1 MAKNRKPREE
11 EEEQRKE
18 YEARKAA
25 GSATTGGSTAGK
37 PLAKGSPANKP
48 STPKPGTTKPGT
60 STGTPTNK
68 PQQPAHQTKSGD
80 TNWEDTMYHAGQG
93 YQETPQTP
101 AKQLKDPNSIV
112 FAEQAGRLQTNGG
125 RGYGTPLF
133 QRDKGGLMV
142 QRLNGSNQLSR
153 ALEDSQ
159 RQRGMLDNLNAT
171 PEERKAL
178 FDMYTEA
185 GGGGVQGVMHY
196 MQADPENVERVLHQM
211 RINNHQGYAMDPTT
225 VDYINRIKALGETG
239 VPVNEDI
246 RNALDMYKDSVLPDW
261 IQNLDTSGKG
271 TDNPLRVDI
280 NDDAMPRGLST
291 DEQLRWYGN
300 SVEAARKI
308 RDAGGYAGTW
318 DPELMSDEDMESAQ
332 TRLREY
338 KDWTHKEI
346 EHINDAQAEYN
357 DLLMKYTQQMDEP
370 DAVRRATEEALHN
383 HGLEVP
389 EGWDWSEGNP
399 FAYLTM
405 DYGDK
410 LTQYEKAYD
419 DLLSGIDTEREY
431 RDSYQGL
438 MDRQLT
444 PTQEQE
450 LAWAR
455 EYFGDQNIDYEDVD
469 WRNYRKDKI
478 DQEYEANSRYDESI
492 AHLPEYNFFTQGLRR
507 LRNMGGKW
515 DADTADLA
523 YAYANDIDYRDKLDD
538 STELGMEAVIFAG
551 MTPSELA
558 DFNYTYKTRGRDAA
572 LAVLEQLRPKL
583 NARYTG
589 VLENNRREFATEGS
603 LEAALSWG
611 TARGEKLASALATPI
626 AMGSALLGGQGL
638 DPNSHYYQ
646 PQRMANASDIA
657 QSQRAGEIWSTK
669 IPGFDKPAGSIL
681 FDAITSSADSA
692 TSAAVGKFVGGAKA
706 GKQLAQ
712 FIMSSN
718 AAGNTF
724 VQALE
729 DGRSVRDAVLDATA
743 DGIIEAFT
751 ESASLDALVNPNLSM
766 GAFRRTLQGAFI
778 EGTEELH
785 GNFLNKLYDTVMGKL
800 LGRRTEHDRNVGQQ
814 LMFGQHQD
822 GTPISVEEARG
833 NVGLQELREAGQA
846 FGEGALSG
854 GLMIGGQEI
863 GMMGKRGSAGKA
875 VSSETSRNSMATI
888 AEGLGMQQS
897 AQVFRSSKSGNRK
910 LGMEAFHIQERL
922 SDRIQEVQETLVPSA
937 VESMAQSNGLEK
949 KDQKLITDAITS
961 GFRAN
966 LNGLSEAGQKV
977 LDKIRTGYQAILAGS
992 KETSLPGQMEGAL
1005 RELTWAN
1012 NAQTTVNAMLSGDSM
1027 VTNNATVNSALDA
1040 GQAVMDSGKS
1050 TGVNDGQRMA
1060 TVTNEDGTETRGRVI
1075 GISETASQNR
1085 ARSITPEQAAE
1096 GTDNGNGNQM
1106 PQPTE
1111 EQKQGGARS
1120 LTPEQLAEDNQVTTD
1135 KAGPTTETTEDV
1147 EALPEVEGATEKP
1160 GITLTLETEDGRTIQ
1175 VDADAVD
1182 TFDDDAVATIVQ
1194 MAQNGDSGMTVNE
1207 LNGML
1212 STYTGGDAVTYV
1224 TAYTDAFR
1232 SGYYNR
1238 NMNTTTGVVLNQQA
1252 VEAAQAAGR
1261 QAAQAY
1267 EQARLANVAKAGNRT
1282 RGTFTVDSSVSMDT
1296 LDANQQAGVDV
1307 LKKLSNAIGVNFT
1320 IFQSKADENGKL
1332 DGRNGWYDQ
1341 ATGTIFLD
1349 VNSGRNYTMEGYERL
1364 NQERQKRG
1372 EAPISV
1378 PQFAM
1383 LKTAA
1388 HELTH
1393 FIENSTGN
1401 EYAVLRDFMIGEY
1414 RRRGINFDSLV
1425 ENMMAKRERAGA
1437 PVTREGAIAE
1447 VIADG
1452 CEMMLQNPEQLERL
1466 AKQDQSLFQ
1475 KMTDFVSKLTEKVKA
1490 AFTGAADP
1498 SHMEARAL
1506 MDVGDD
1512 GMWHYADE
1520 MQRMWYQAL
1529 LKASGQE
1536 ITADNLTVDKAMQIM
1551 SSTPAETVM
1560 GDTTGPSVMPE
1571 GPHEQDSVR
1580 TYDEPTI
1587 KNMSEADARDLM
1599 AGEWDGRT
1607 MYRDIGM
1614 YGGKGVFLST
1624 RQITQAVM
1632 RQNGISQE
1640 VIDASLQ
1647 HMDKLADWMKN
1658 EAVAKF
1664 TYIGIDDINNA
1675 VLTADPATGKITA
1688 SCRVT
1693 NGEYPINIDFT
1704 KICNKRLAFQSFLND
1719 FGMHIGRNG
1728 EVTQLETI
1736 RLDREAIF
1744 KMNEILRDA
1753 GYETACLGCFVEAR
1767 RYSVLKWASETVDKW
1782 NNAVREIVKD
1792 PGYYDFS
1799 KGKGV
1804 GTATAD
1810 QIKELHDELLQYAK
1824 QKRGSKVEDRM
1835 RILAKS
1841 MKPGNLKLLTMS
1853 DLVTVEGQTNMRQLL
1868 PTLARECNTSYGATQ
1883 PKTVDAFTPYNSEIA
1898 LLPPTWTQKEQEG
1911 DYSERHMND
1920 LTGKNRKNTKEF
1932 IRSIGGV
1939 RSQSFSDF
1947 MIQHI
1952 MDVLQKNNDIAARK
1966 LTAQCYTKEIGR
1978 VVLTGTGGEK
1988 ENMSVMFDI
1997 IPDEAPKGY
2006 KGVDA
2011 SFYGWW
2017 HAGLSKDW
2025 RNQTDP
2031 ELKYVIGDWR
2041 RAAKVN
2047 QETGQTA
2054 FTQSF
2059 PWQEAVAI
2067 EHDPMYGPHCG
2078 IIGVGLGYY
2087 HIMEM
2092 LGDQNI
2098 PYIIPYHSSG
2108 MPAVIKKAT
2117 HINRATD
2124 YTPVQNTKIFDGFK
2138 VAKWQCDSHG
2148 LPSYASAPAGVKKGE
2163 GSMDVS
2169 IPVTY
2174 EGKYVGEATNLKQL
2188 LKMHN
2193 GNGRAAMETLLK
2205 YMADNNLTPAT
2216 KSSKKLAGH
2225 GPFDLYGTLNAH
2237 YAENQETAHIQTA
2250 DDYINWC
2257 LSNNYLP
2264 LAFEF
2269 STHENYFKLLYDFSV
2284 VDLSNGGRTSIQGPV
2299 RASGEWMDSY
2309 TCWADKRWNTKNPDN
2324 QRAVRTG
2331 YEAWQ
2336 ADVEYFMDQKN
2347 RYMEEQFG
2355 SYDEENHT
2363 YTSETYQETRQRIID
2378 ELSVD
2383 KTGQKIEADEVEET
2397 EEQEEAPKKA
2407 KKKTTEKSTKANRK
2421 KAGKV
2426 IASPQFS
2433 IRDADEV
2440 YSEAV
2445 RTGDEQT
2452 AQLLVD
2458 KAAAESG
2465 YTLSAYHG
2473 TGEHFN
2479 VFQLG
2484 NEGIHLG
2491 NLEQANQVAHMR
2503 YENRSKDTVY
2513 RWGDIRSRISEMNT
2527 ETRMSLA
2534 RAAYGLGDYYP
2545 GGENEVPFDGDIN
2558 DDNALI
2564 QYVDDK
2570 ALKME
2575 DTPEDAENVH
2585 FTLRTFDRDT
2595 SENVMHLYA
2604 RINFPLTIDADILY
2618 WHPKQIANLLISRNN
2633 GETTFTTIDGDDLNI
2648 SGMRFH
2654 AYPEDIQVLTDIA
2667 NGTIK
2672 SGLNDGVYQDD
2683 AWNALYKVLNNSGY
2697 DGIKYLNQYEGDKS
2711 SYSYIALNPNDVK
2724 LADPITRDDS
2734 GNVIPLSERFN
2745 TDEADIRYSIRDD
2758 AESEDSVWSYLYNLE
2773 GFEDLTVKEKGVLRS
2788 FKIALDRVNE
2798 ARAQV
2803 EKYQAELEAATT
2815 DDEKTKARNRVSVAQ
2830 GQYTKAYNAL
2840 EAVNRTDDMR
2850 KLEGRSRKFI
2860 REYLADKSDS
2870 EVAAMVQQYERGI
2883 TQAQQK
2889 IDQLRQEIKD
2899 ERARGAKG
2907 QAMQKALDSA
2917 EMKAAVELE
2926 RIDARIAELEARD
2939 ANRAEIKQLREE
2951 YEKKLKEVKAHG
2963 LRAQEIQR
2971 TFDKAELKAAVELER
2986 IDARIAE
2993 LDARDA
2999 KRDEVRNLKA
3009 EYERKVKEAKDH
3021 GLRAQELQ
3029 RTFDKAELSAAVE
3042 LERIDSKI
3050 RELET
3055 KEAHKAEISRLKA
3068 EYERKVKEAKARG
3081 LRGQE
3086 LQRAFDLGELRDQ
3099 ADRYRDTIRQ
3109 IRSDASQRLLKEQT
3123 KYRNMIQSNRD
3134 IQKATAR
3141 AARAKRQVVRDIK
3154 WLDSLIRK
3162 EDDYRNVPEELK
3174 PLVETLLS
3182 MVAAHDEGGASI
3194 AWNKKQAQ
3202 RLTQMYANLISQDSP
3217 SGLNFDDSILAMLE
3231 NVSDLMD
3238 SITGANRLTRA
3249 RDQYGRLVKQDP
3261 NEPSIRLQRAEQLAT
3276 AYAELAD
3283 IVKYFKHT
3291 VRGAQDLFIAGKR
3304 MAVSSVN
3311 AEVMSQLPKNTK
3323 KRYTGPGASILSKAN
3338 QSFHWNNLTPV
3349 YFFRQLRNDGL
3360 TRIFHGLEDGENVWG
3375 QRMYQAS
3382 NRMKEIVQQYHYW
3395 DWAQQDG
3402 DVLTFKTQQ
3411 GRDITLTRE
3420 QAMSLYATWN
3430 REHINGMESHH
3441 LDEGGFVYPGDWQD
3455 PNTKKGVF
3463 ERTDLR
3469 RFSGNKI
3476 DEADMEK
3483 ISGFLTE
3490 EQKGYVKA
3498 MVDFLS
3504 TDMAR
3509 YGNETSMQLYGIKK
3523 YKEKYYY
3530 PFKSFSGNL
3539 YQKSDAGT
3547 TSLTDDNRLKHRSF
3561 TKQLVRHANNAV
3573 LLEDFSTVV
3582 ASHATEMITYSALT
3596 VGVENMNKVL
3606 NVKNLMDDDS
3616 EISTR
3621 SLIEAY
3627 YGKGASDYLK
3637 TFMQNLNGGV
3647 QGDNASDLYSKL
3659 ISLFK
3664 KGAVAGSLSVAMQ
3677 QPLSIIRAAVHINP
3691 KYLASSMP
3699 DVSGEAFEEAKQYA
3713 GTAAIKDIG
3722 GFDVNTGR
3730 SSSHYLLDTEDVSAG
3745 RTVGRMVGREGFDQM
3760 KDSWNNV
3767 VGYLPE
3773 KMDAMTWGQMWK
3785 AVKKEQADLNPGMD
3799 ITSEEFL
3806 SKCGERFNEIM
3817 RLTQVY
3823 DSVLAKSANIQSK
3836 NPFMKTIT
3844 AFMNEPTLTANML
3857 FDAATHARENP
3868 AMLGKALI
3876 TYTLSAIMQAMIKG
3890 LFSAARRDDK
3900 DKTLLEKWASAAGNN
3915 LLDEMN
3921 VVTLIP
3927 GLKDAWT
3934 IFQGGDVARAD
3945 LSIISDL
3952 KTALDRAQAGKFNDP
3967 WAFTEN
3973 VLGALSKFAGIPL
3986 KNIMRD
3992 TRALATIV
4000 DGATGLDMSFIPG
4013 VGNAKRRSEG
4023 AVIKYSLQD
4032 NLTIFGDSGKPKYYQ
4047 MYLDAVRRGDQAT
4060 ADDVRTYLTVGL
4072 GATESGLA
4080 TGMRNLIKPLIQ
4092 SDKMTDDEAVDL
4104 LIRTGAYTDPKKAF
4118 SWVVKNTEAPT
4129 TNDDGTEEKVST
4141 SVYDGVRNAA
4151 KSGTQADLD
4160 AEVKRLQGYGYTETQ
4175 IRKGIYDQV
4184 KDWYLSG
4191 EISEAKAKELMTKY
4205 GGTGVDTEAEQ
4216 HWTLEEWEQKEKYGE
4231 DYKYSKYNE
4240 LWTAIDTGDTKTIKS
4255 EVNEILQFQTG
4266 KGAEDWK
4273 QAAQNVAAAISTQ
4286 YKQPFMKLLEEG
4298 KTTEAANM
4306 LPLILDAY
4314 EAAGYDRDYE
4324 LKYIQKN
4331 WMGKKLRL
4339 PKGDAK
4345 WRKDLRDK

>member
-1 MAKNRKPREE
+1 MAKNRKLRKE
-11 EEEQRKE
+11 EEEQLKE
-18 YEARKAA
+18 YEARKQAA
-25 GSATTGGSTAGK
+25 SSTSTGGSNLRDAI
-37 PLAKGSPANKP
+37 LSKGSPDNKP
-48 STPKPGTTKPGT
+48 STLKPGTT
-60 STGTPTNK
+60 TGTPTK
-68 PQQPAHQTKSGD
+68 PQQPDHQTKSGD

-93 YQETPQTP
+93 YLEPDQTP
-101 AKQLKDPNSIV
+101 ARQLKDPNSAV
-112 FAEQAGRLQTNGG
+112 FAEQAARLQTNGG

-133 QRDKGGLMV
+133 QRDKGGLRV
-142 QRLNGSNQLSR
+142 QRLNGAEQLSR
-153 ALEDSQ
+153 SLEDAQ
-159 RQRGMLDNLNAT
+159 RQRGMLDSLNAT

-178 FDMYTEA
+178 FDMYTKD
-185 GGGGVQGVMHY
+185 GGGGVRGVMHY

-211 RINNHQGYAMDPTT
+211 RMNNHQGYALDDST

-246 RNALDMYKDSVLPDW
+246 RTALDMYKEHVLPEW
-261 IQNLDTSGKG
+261 IRNLDTSGKG
-271 TDNPLRVDI
+271 EVDPLRTDI
-280 NDDAMPRGLST
+280 NDDAMPSGLT
-291 DEQLRWYGN
+291 LPEQMQWYGR
-300 SVEAARKI
+300 SVEAARMI
-308 RDAGGYAGTW
+308 REAGGYAGTW
-318 DPELMSDEDMESAQ
+318 DPELMSDEDLDATK
-332 TRLREY
+332 TRLKDY
-338 KDWTHKEI
+338 QDWTHEEI
-346 EHINDAQAEYN
+346 ERINDAQAEYS

-389 EGWDWSEGNP
+389 EGWDWNNGNP
-399 FAYLTM
+399 FSYIAM

-410 LTQYEKAYD
+410 LTQYEKAYG
-419 DLLSGIDTEREY
+419 DLSADIDRERDY
-431 RDSYQGL
+431 RTSYQGL

-455 EYFGDQNIDYEDVD
+455 EFFGDQNIDYEDVD

-478 DQEYEANSRYDESI
+478 DEEYEANSRYDESI
-492 AHLPEYNFFTQGLRR
+492 AHPPEYNVLTQSLRR
-507 LRNMGGKW
+507 LRNIGGKW

-523 YAYANDIDYRDKLDD
+523 YAYANDIDYREKIAGN
-538 STELGMEAVIFAG
+538 SELAMEAVIFAG

-572 LAVLEQLRPKL
+572 LSVLEQLRPKL

-589 VLENNRREFATEGS
+589 VLENNRREFATEGP

-638 DPNSHYYQ
+638 DQNSHYYQ

-657 QSQRAGEIWSTK
+657 QSQRAGEIWNTK

-681 FDAITSSADSA
+681 FDALTSSADSA

-706 GKQLAQ
+706 GKQIAQ
-712 FIMSSN
+712 FIMSSS

-724 VQALE
+724 AQELE

-743 DGIIEAFT
+743 DGVIEAFT
-751 ESASLDALVNPNLSM
+751 ESASLDALVNPNLSK
-766 GAFRRTLQGAFI
+766 GAFRRVMEGAFI
-778 EGTEELH
+778 EGSEELN
-785 GNFLNKLYDTVMGKL
+785 GNFLNKLYDTVMGKV
-800 LGRRTEHDRNVGQQ
+800 LGRRTEHDRNVGRQ

-833 NVGLQELREAGQA
+833 NVGRQELGEAVQA

-863 GMMGKRGSAGKA
+863 GMIGKRGAAGKA

-888 AEGLGMQQS
+888 AEGLGMQQT
-897 AQVFRSSKSGNRK
+897 AEIFRSSKSGKRK
-910 LGMEAFHIQERL
+910 LGMEVFHIQERL
-922 SDRIQEVQETLVPSA
+922 SDRLQDVQESLVPAA
-937 VESMAQSNGLEK
+937 VESMAQSNGLGK

-961 GFRAN
+961 GFRSN
-966 LNGLSEAGQKV
+966 LNGLSEAGRNI

-1012 NAQTTVNAMLSGDSM
+1012 NAQTTVNAMLSGDSI
-1027 VTNNATVNSALDA
+1027 VTNNATVNSAVDA
-1040 GQAVMDSGKS
+1040 GRNVAESGKS
-1050 TGVNDGQRMA
+1050 TGLNNGQRMA

-1075 GISETASQNR
+1075 GISETASGNR

-1147 EALPEVEGATEKP
+1147 EALPEVEGATEMP

-1332 DGRNGWYDQ
+1332 EGRNGWYDQ

-1364 NQERQKRG
+1364 NQERKARG

-1425 ENMMAKRERAGA
+1425 ENMMTKRERAGA

-1475 KMTDFVSKLTEKVKA
+1475 KMTDFVSKLAEKVKA

-1498 SHMEARAL
+1498 SHLEARAL

-1536 ITADNLTVDKAMQIM
+1536 ITADNLNVDKAMQIM
-1551 SSTPAETVM
+1551 SSTPAETIM
-1560 GDTTGPSVMPE
+1560 GDTNGPSVMPD

-1580 TYDEPTI
+1580 TYDERTI
-1587 KNMSEADARDLM
+1587 KNISIEDARDIM
-1599 AGEWDGRT
+1599 GEDWNPDVMVQEAG
-1607 MYRDIGM
+1607 MF
-1614 YGGKGVFLST
+1614 GGKGVYLST
-1624 RQITQAVM
+1624 KEITKAVM
-1632 RQNGISQE
+1632 RQHGFSEDMINKSIG
-1640 VIDASLQ
+1640 
-1647 HMDKLADWMKN
+1647 HMDDMAKWMRDV
-1658 EAVAKF
+1658 AVAKF
-1664 TYIGIDDINNA
+1664 TYLGIDDINDA
-1675 VLTADPATGKITA
+1675 VITADPATGKITA
-1688 SCRVT
+1688 SCRVN

-1704 KICNKRLAFQSFLND
+1704 KICNKRLAFQTFLNK
-1719 FGMHIGRNG
+1719 FGMHLTADGKA
-1728 EVTQLETI
+1728 TMLETI
-1736 RLDREAIF
+1736 NLNRDAIF
-1744 KMNEILRDA
+1744 EMNKVLRDN

-1767 RYSVLKWASETVDKW
+1767 RYSVLNWADKTVKQW
-1782 NNAVREIVKD
+1782 NNAVKAIVKN
-1792 PGYYDFS
+1792 PGYYDFA
-1799 KGKGV
+1799 KGHKISDM
-1804 GTATAD
+1804 TAD
-1810 QIKELHDELLQYAK
+1810 EIRDMHTSLVKYSQETYGKNVPERFAK
-1824 QKRGSKVEDRM
+1824 
-1835 RILAKS
+1835 LAKS
-1841 MKPGNLKLLTMS
+1841 MDPSQLKLLKMA
-1853 DLVTVEGQTNMRQLL
+1853 DLVTVEGQKNMR
-1868 PTLARECNTSYGATQ
+1868 TINSALATICNTSFGSNQ
-1883 PKTVDAFTPYNSEIA
+1883 PKTVDAFTPYNSEIT
-1898 LLPPTWTQKEQEG
+1898 LLPPTWTKDDQSA
-1911 DYSERHMND
+1911 DYTETYYRGMKKGQRK
-1920 LTGKNRKNTKEF
+1920 LTSQF
-1932 IRSIGGV
+1932 IQSIGGV

-1947 MIQHI
+1947 MIQHVF
-1952 MDVLQKNNDIAARK
+1952 DCLQKTNDIAAKK
-1966 LTAQCYTKEIGR
+1966 LTAQAYTKEIGR
-1978 VVLTGTGGEK
+1978 AVLFGISGEK
-1988 ENMSVMFDI
+1988 VNLSVMFDI
-1997 IPDEAPKGY
+1997 LAPEPPSSLKKGSLAY
-2006 KGVDA
+2006 NI
-2011 SFYGWW
+2011 YGWE
-2017 HAGLSKDW
+2017 HAGMVENWQDPSLSWEQRFVVGD
-2025 RNQTDP
+2025 
-2031 ELKYVIGDWR
+2031 YV
-2041 RAAKVN
+2041 RAARVAEEYKQRGIEN
-2047 QETGQTA
+2047 HHE

-2059 PWQEAVAI
+2059 PWGAAVAI
-2067 EHDPMYGPHCG
+2067 EHDPMYSPFCG
-2078 IIGVGLGYY
+2078 IIGVGLGYN
-2087 HIMEM
+2087 HIMQM
-2092 LGDQNI
+2092 LACPDI

-2108 MPAVIKKAT
+2108 MPAVIKKYT
-2117 HINRATD
+2117 NINRATD
-2124 YTPVQNTKIFDGFK
+2124 YTPVQWTRQFKGFK
-2138 VAKWQCDSHG
+2138 RATWNINNHG
-2148 LPSYASAPAGVKKGE
+2148 LPSYASVPSKVKSTSG
-2163 GSMDVS
+2163 GIDMD
-2169 IPVTY
+2169 IPVAY
-2174 EGKYVGEATNLKQL
+2174 NGKHVGEAHTLNEL
-2188 LKMHN
+2188 LSMHN
-2193 GNGRAAMETLLK
+2193 GDARAAMNTLLK
-2205 YMADNNLTPAT
+2205 YMADNNLTASISGGKP
-2216 KSSKKLAGH
+2216 GV
-2225 GPFDLYGTLNAH
+2225 GDFPLYDTLNNNAVENKESAH
-2237 YAENQETAHIQTA
+2237 VQTA
-2250 DDYINWC
+2250 DEYIAWC
-2257 LSNNYLP
+2257 LNNEMLP
-2264 LAFEF
+2264 EF
-2269 STHENYFKLLYDFSV
+2269 YEFAGHENYFKLIYDFSA
-2284 VDLSNGGRTSIQGPV
+2284 VDLARGGVTSTQQTV
-2299 RASGEWMDSY
+2299 RPSGDWMDNY
-2309 TCWADKRWNTKNPDN
+2309 TSWADKRNNAKYPDN
-2324 QRAVRTG
+2324 QVKVRTG
-2331 YEAWQ
+2331 LEAWK
-2336 ADVEYFMDQKN
+2336 ADVEYFMREKDE
-2347 RYMEEQFG
+2347 YMERQFG
-2355 SYDEENHT
+2355 RYDEANHT
-2363 YTSETYQETRQRIID
+2363 YTSAVYQSTEQQLLNNETI
-2378 ELSVD
+2378 
-2383 KTGQKIEADEVEET
+2383 
-2397 EEQEEAPKKA
+2397 
-2407 KKKTTEKSTKANRK
+2407 RK
-2421 KAGKV
+2421 GGV
-2426 IASPQFS
+2426 QNS
-2433 IRDADEV
+2433 IRD
-2440 YSEAV
+2440 SEYMDAV
-2445 RTGDEQT
+2445 NSGDTIT
-2452 AQLLVD
+2452 AGRMVREAA
-2458 KAAAESG
+2458 KAAGFATDENG
-2465 YTLSAYHG
+2465 KLVKLYHG
-2473 TGEHFN
+2473 TTRFGFTRFRDDRLLFLSNNPSVARGYAKFGDVRPTNSQYIEDDGTDSTIIKNARNILRGNISRLTPEMAKETASMYFDEFN
-2479 VFQLG
+2479 KLKPEIEKAMEDDYTPPDEIFMEFWDVFYAVTNTAESAEELFDPERSEYLYDTLEYRKNFYEELQQIKEYFRNNPNELERIEGTKYYDLIFKGYALSDALIDLDSQIKPLVRGGDAFINNDTKRVYTREELQDDILRQKNLG
-2484 NEGIHLG
+2484 TYEGY
-2491 NLEQANQVAHMR
+2491 AN
-2503 YENRSKDTVY
+2503 
-2513 RWGDIRSRISEMNT
+2513 
-2527 ETRMSLA
+2527 
-2534 RAAYGLGDYYP
+2534 LGDNPFVVDANKSYWTSIQVPEIGNGYY
-2545 GGENEVPFDGDIN
+2545 
-2558 DDNALI
+2558 
-2564 QYVDDK
+2564 
-2570 ALKME
+2570 
-2575 DTPEDAENVH
+2575 DTD
-2585 FTLRTFDRDT
+2585 
-2595 SENVMHLYA
+2595 Y
-2604 RINFPLTIDADILY
+2604 
-2618 WHPKQIANLLISRNN
+2618 IASWARNN
-2633 GETTFTTIDGDDLNI
+2633 GYTATVIRNVLDPSETNAYGDDYI
-2648 SGMRFH
+2648 
-2654 AYPEDIQVLTDIA
+2654 
-2667 NGTIK
+2667 
-2672 SGLNDGVYQDD
+2672 VYDSSQF
-2683 AWNALYKVLNNSGY
+2683 
-2697 DGIKYLNQYEGDKS
+2697 KS
-2711 SYSYIALNPNDVK
+2711 S
-2724 LADPITRDDS
+2724 DPVTYDDS

-2745 TDEADIRYSIRDD
+2745 TDEADIRYSIRED
-2758 AESEDSVWSYLYNLE
+2758 AESESSLWEFIQGIDQNVLNPQELRALHSFRAALSAADNNWATVERYRDDLNKAQTQDEKVAAQNRLKIAMDRYQKSHAKLETVLGTDEYKNLE
-2773 GFEDLTVKEKGVLRS
+2773 KRSREFIRDYVAGRSAADLAAMVSNTQQRESQLAGRIQANPADPERAELIRQRDEAQRLIRQLTAENTRRLVEQSKYYETMLENDRELRRTTEEAVRYRRRVEKGV
-2788 FKIALDRVNE
+2788 
-2798 ARAQV
+2798 
-2803 EKYQAELEAATT
+2803 
-2815 DDEKTKARNRVSVAQ
+2815 
-2830 GQYTKAYNAL
+2830 
-2840 EAVNRTDDMR
+2840 
-2850 KLEGRSRKFI
+2850 
-2860 REYLADKSDS
+2860 
-2870 EVAAMVQQYERGI
+2870 
-2883 TQAQQK
+2883 
-2889 IDQLRQEIKD
+2889 
-2899 ERARGAKG
+2899 
-2907 QAMQKALDSA
+2907 KALD
-2917 EMKAAVELE
+2917 
-2926 RIDARIAELEARD
+2926 
-2939 ANRAEIKQLREE
+2939 N
-2951 YEKKLKEVKAHG
+2951 
-2963 LRAQEIQR
+2963 
-2971 TFDKAELKAAVELER
+2971 
-2986 IDARIAE
+2986 
-2993 LDARDA
+2993 
-2999 KRDEVRNLKA
+2999 
-3009 EYERKVKEAKDH
+3009 
-3021 GLRAQELQ
+3021 
-3029 RTFDKAELSAAVE
+3029 
-3042 LERIDSKI
+3042 
-3050 RELET
+3050 
-3055 KEAHKAEISRLKA
+3055 
-3068 EYERKVKEAKARG
+3068 
-3081 LRGQE
+3081 
-3086 LQRAFDLGELRDQ
+3086 
-3099 ADRYRDTIRQ
+3099 
-3109 IRSDASQRLLKEQT
+3109 
-3123 KYRNMIQSNRD
+3123 
-3134 IQKATAR
+3134 
-3141 AARAKRQVVRDIK
+3141 
-3154 WLDSLIRK
+3154 LIRR
-3162 EDDYRNVPEELK
+3162 ETDYKNVPEELK
-3174 PLVETLLS
+3174 PVIETLISTLAKRDANGLS
-3182 MVAAHDEGGASI
+3182 MVWDKDSAKRLSTMYD
-3194 AWNKKQAQ
+3194 
-3202 RLTQMYANLISQDSP
+3202 RLLTQDTPGGFILDEDMKDAIDS
-3217 SGLNFDDSILAMLE
+3217 LNR
-3231 NVSDLMD
+3231 LMD
-3238 SITGANRLTRA
+3238 DIISTRHGRRSRMAKENFSGRGRDLVAA
-3249 RDQYGRLVKQDP
+3249 RVEQDQLR
-3261 NEPSIRLQRAEQLAT
+3261 RAYSEM
-3276 AYAELAD
+3276 AD
-3283 IVKYFKHT
+3283 IVSYFSRLVRNAQT
-3291 VRGAQDLFIAGKR
+3291 VFIAGKR
-3304 MAVSSVN
+3304 IETAAVN
-3311 AEVMSQLPKNTK
+3311 AEVTRDLPSNTK
-3323 KRYTGPGASILSKAN
+3323 RRYTGPGASILSKAN

-3349 YFFRQLRNDGL
+3349 YFFRQLRNEGL
-3360 TRIFHGLEDGENVWG
+3360 TGLFHELERGENEFG
-3375 QRMYQAS
+3375 KRMNKAK
-3382 NRMKEIVQQYHYW
+3382 NRMTQIMQQYHYW

-3430 REHINGMESHH
+3430 REHVNGMESHH
-3441 LDEGGFVYPGDWQD
+3441 LDEGGFVYSGDVQE
-3455 PNTKKGVF
+3455 GRRSVF

-3476 DEADMEK
+3476 SDTDMEK
-3483 ISGFLTE
+3483 ISKFLTE

-3691 KYLASSMP
+3691 KYLATSMP

-3730 SSSHYLLDTEDVSAG
+3730 SSSRYLLDTEDVSAG
-3745 RTVGRMVGREGFDQM
+3745 RTVGRMVGREGFDNM
-3760 KDSWNNV
+3760 KDTWNDV

-3785 AVKKEQADLNPGMD
+3785 AVKKEQADQNPGMD
-3799 ITSEEFL
+3799 TQSEEFL
-3806 SKCGERFNEIM
+3806 TKCGERFNELM

-3857 FDAATHARENP
+3857 FDAATHAKENP
-3868 AMLGKALI
+3868 ALFGKALV

-3921 VVTLIP
+3921 AVTLIP

-3952 KTALDRAQAGKFNDP
+3952 KTALDRAQAGKFSDP
-3967 WAFTEN
+3967 WSFTEN
-3973 VLGALSKFAGIPL
+3973 VLGALAKFAGIPL

-4000 DGATGLDMSFIPG
+4000 DGATGLDLSFIPG
-4013 VGNAKRRSEG
+4013 VGNAKRGSEG

-4080 TGMRNLIKPLIQ
+4080 TGMRNLIKPMLQ
-4092 SDKMTDDEAVDL
+4092 SDKLTDDEAVDL
-4104 LIRTGAYTDPKKAF
+4104 LIQTGAYTDKKKAF
-4118 SWVVKNTEAPT
+4118 AWVVKNTEAPT
-4129 TNDDGTEEKVST
+4129 VNDDGTEEKST
-4141 SVYDGVRNAA
+4141 SSVYDGVRNAA
-4151 KSGTQADLD
+4151 KSGTQAELD
-4160 AEVKRLQGYGYTETQ
+4160 AEVKRLQDYGYTETQ
-4175 IRKGIYDQV
+4175 IKDGIYDQV
-4184 KDWYLSG
+4184 KEWYLSG

-4216 HWTLEEWEQKEKYGE
+4216 HWKLEEWEQKEKYGE
-4231 DYKYSKYNE
+4231 DYDYNKYNQ
-4240 LWTAIDTGDTKTIKS
+4240 LYAAIDSGDAGTIKS
-4255 EVNEILQFQTG
+4255 EVAELLQYQTG
-4266 KGAEDWK
+4266 KGATDWK
-4273 QAAQNVAAAISTQ
+4273 QAAQNIASAISGQ

-4298 KTTEAANM
+4298 KTQEAADM
-4306 LPLILDAY
+4306 LPWILDAY

-4331 WMGKKLRL
+4331 WMGRKVHL
-4339 PKGDAK
+4339 PSSKSGLK
-4345 WRKDLRDK
+4345 WRKDLRDKK

>member
-11 EEEQRKE
+11 EEQQRKE
-18 YEARKAA
+18 YDARKAA
-25 GSATTGGSTAGK
+25 GSATKTGSTAGTT
-37 PLAKGSPANKP
+37 LAKGSPANMP
-48 STPKPGTTKPGT
+48 SSPKPGTT
-60 STGTPTNK
+60 TGTPTNK
-68 PQQPAHQTKSGD
+68 PQQPQQPAHETKSGD

-125 RGYGTPLF
+125 QGYGTPLF

-142 QRLNGSNQLSR
+142 QRLNGAEQLNR
-153 ALEDSQ
+153 ALEDAQ

-178 FDMYTEA
+178 FDMYTA
-185 GGGGVQGVMHY
+185 GGGVQGVMHY

-271 TDNPLRVDI
+271 ADNPLRVDI

-291 DEQLRWYGN
+291 EEQLRWYGN

-318 DPELMSDEDMESAQ
+318 DPELMSDEDMESAR

-338 KDWTHKEI
+338 KDWTHEEI
-346 EHINDAQAEYN
+346 EHINDAQTEYN
-357 DLLMKYTQQMDEP
+357 DLLMKYTQQLDEP

-389 EGWDWSEGNP
+389 EGWDWNEGNP
-399 FAYLTM
+399 FAYLIM

-410 LTQYEKAYD
+410 LSQYEKAYD
-419 DLLSGIDTEREY
+419 DLLSGIDTEREF

-492 AHLPEYNFFTQGLRR
+492 AHLPEYNFFTQNLRR
-507 LRNMGGKW
+507 LRNIGGKW

-523 YAYANDIDYRDKLDD
+523 YAYANDIDFRDKLDD
-538 STELGMEAVIFAG
+538 NTELGMEAVIFAG

-572 LAVLEQLRPKL
+572 LAVLDQLRPKL

-589 VLENNRREFATEGS
+589 VLENNRREFATEGP

-646 PQRMANASDIA
+646 PQRMANASDMA
-657 QSQRAGEIWSTK
+657 QSQRAGEIWNTK

-681 FDAITSSADSA
+681 FDALTSAADSA

-706 GKQLAQ
+706 GKQIAQ

-724 VQALE
+724 AQALE
-729 DGRSVRDAVLDATA
+729 DRRSVRDAVLDATA
-743 DGIIEAFT
+743 DGVIEAFT
-751 ESASLDALVNPNLSM
+751 ESVGLDALVNPNLSK
-766 GAFRRTLQGAFI
+766 GAFRRVMEGAFI
-778 EGTEELH
+778 EGSEELN
-785 GNFLNKLYDTVMGKL
+785 GNFLNKLYDTVMGKV

-814 LMFGQHQD
+814 LMFGQHED
-822 GTPISVEEARG
+822 GTPFSVAEARG
-833 NVGLQELREAGQA
+833 NVGRQELREAGQA

-863 GMMGKRGSAGKA
+863 GMIGKRGAAGKA

-897 AQVFRSSKSGNRK
+897 AEIFRSSKSGNRK
-910 LGMEAFHIQERL
+910 LGIEAFHIQERL
-922 SDRIQEVQETLVPSA
+922 ADRMQEVRETLVPSA
-937 VESMAQSNGLEK
+937 VESMAQANALEK
-949 KDQKLITDAITS
+949 RDQKLITDAITS
-961 GFRAN
+961 GFQTKVD
-966 LNGLSEAGQKV
+966 GLSEAGQKI

-1012 NAQTTVNAMLSGDSM
+1012 NAQMTVNAMLSGNSM

-1040 GQAVMDSGKS
+1040 GQAVLDSGKS
-1050 TGVNDGQRMA
+1050 TGVNNGQRMA
-1060 TVTNEDGTETRGRVI
+1060 TITNEDGTEIRGRVI

-1096 GTDNGNGNQM
+1096 GTDNNESRTQM

-1120 LTPEQLAEDNQVTTD
+1120 LTPEQLAEENQVTTD
-1135 KAGPTTETTEDV
+1135 EAEPTTEPATETTEDV

-1175 VDADAVD
+1175 VDADSVD

-1194 MAQNGDSGMTVNE
+1194 MAQNRDSGLTTDE

-1212 STYTGGDAVTYV
+1212 NAYKGGDVTTYV
-1224 TAYTDAFR
+1224 TGYTDAYNA
-1232 SGYYNR
+1232 GYYGR
-1238 NMNTTTGVVLNQQA
+1238 NMASTTGVILDQQTI
-1252 VEAAQAAGR
+1252 EAAQEAGR
-1261 QAAQAY
+1261 KAHDAFEARRLAIAAQA
-1267 EQARLANVAKAGNRT
+1267 
-1282 RGTFTVDSSVSMDT
+1282 GTKRNGKFTIDSSVHMKS
-1296 LDANQQAGVDV
+1296 LDANQKAGVMALKGLSKV
-1307 LKKLSNAIGVNFT
+1307 LGINVGIYEST
-1320 IFQSKADENGKL
+1320 ADETGKYT
-1332 DGRNGWYDQ
+1332 GKNGWYDPS
-1341 ATGTIFLD
+1341 THTIYID
-1349 VNSGRNYTMEGYERL
+1349 VNAGRNYTMEGYARL
-1364 NQERQKRG
+1364 NAERKANG
-1372 EAPISV
+1372 EPELSV
-1378 PQFAM
+1378 PQYAL

-1393 FIENSTGN
+1393 YIENGTGQ
-1401 EYAVLRDFMIGEY
+1401 EYAALRSFMENEY
-1414 RRRGINFDSLV
+1414 RRRGYNFEAMVQTKIQHHQDLGV
-1425 ENMMAKRERAGA
+1425 NL
-1437 PVTREGAIAE
+1437 TREGAISE
-1447 VIADG
+1447 IIADG
-1452 CEMMLQNPEQLERL
+1452 CEMMLQDSQALTRL
-1466 AKQDQSLFQ
+1466 MKEHGNVFEKMSSLLH
-1475 KMTDFVSKLTEKVKA
+1475 KISDNIKK
-1490 AFTGAADP
+1490 AFTGASDP
-1498 SHMEARAL
+1498 AHAESAAL
-1506 MDVGDD
+1506 MELDDEGIYHYSQDMVKLWDDAIFAAAGITHTDGVSAREAASTLMDAGDAELEQTHPGAVAFSVRQLSD
-1512 GMWHYADE
+1512 AMGWQMDMTPIMNIPYRLLDKNGNPVTSVSRDMVMSAPAGNVI
-1520 MQRMWYQAL
+1520 RAAL
-1529 LKASGQE
+1529 LNKT
-1536 ITADNLTVDKAMQIM
+1536 ITQDQANAIADYYARMAEMSIKYKDAATVWELVGTNLFSAIKNNSDKQYSTTVDMG
-1551 SSTPAETVM
+1551 TVC
-1560 GDTTGPSVMPE
+1560 S
-1571 GPHEQDSVR
+1571 
-1580 TYDEPTI
+1580 
-1587 KNMSEADARDLM
+1587 K
-1599 AGEWDGRT
+1599 
-1607 MYRDIGM
+1607 
-1614 YGGKGVFLST
+1614 
-1624 RQITQAVM
+1624 TQAIIDV
-1632 RQNGISQE
+1632 ISDAMVEKGRGLTRAE
-1640 VIDASLQ
+1640 VIDAYRNTYNAGLSVPCPVCYVFSRWMGVPSLLQ
-1647 HMDKLADWMKN
+1647 QIKNSQERYGNMTAEQLTEYVRQMDEKYKTKDAMARKRSTLEKKLDALIEQTQERLRLEGPNADIGNLRTQMEAAEKELGELQAYNFVTQVILKQKRKGKSVVQLKDEKTGLYIKDPAYKEVPPDTLFDLRKGDKFAHDYEKVWTFRTTRGAGMGKAILPYSGHTLGDAIYAQQKRVSDAAN
-1658 EAVAKF
+1658 VFLSGDKKRNTGKTRLANAVKRAMAQNLIGGQRFQSTSDFRPEWGVDYLMSFAEMQMIGSKGQLYTKVIEAVDLFA
-1664 TYIGIDDINNA
+1664 TANIMVNCSIMPEGDGYITLPDGTRKLVFSSVTGIDFDAAYQKTLQYGNVQMILVGINDDHIRMAMADNRIQFIIPWHSSGNSKDTLKQLVQGVGETLNTTTDYSDYQNDKVREDQTEEQKKLWEIRSNILTGAYHKKNSTLNEDMATIQSDPFLSDLYRRFYVDRTETDTYDVRLTSEQASQIFPYEYWDKNSTLDTADINGQLF
-1675 VLTADPATGKITA
+1675 VDY
-1688 SCRVT
+1688 C
-1693 NGEYPINIDFT
+1693 EH
-1704 KICNKRLAFQSFLND
+1704 
-1719 FGMHIGRNG
+1719 FGYQPRF
-1728 EVTQLETI
+1728 EQ
-1736 RLDREAIF
+1736 F
-1744 KMNEILRDA
+1744 KD
-1753 GYETACLGCFVEAR
+1753 
-1767 RYSVLKWASETVDKW
+1767 
-1782 NNAVREIVKD
+1782 D
-1792 PGYYDFS
+1792 PGYWKLLIDRRMYGLDGQYQDAKAIDVQNINVEAIPMSASQAKYGDVDAKARAVQALIDEMKAHDKARDFDSISDQTVSETENVQYSSRDVPENSAAYIHFDS
-1799 KGKGV
+1799 KAEE
-1804 GTATAD
+1804 ATAL
-1810 QIKELHDELLQYAK
+1810 E
-1824 QKRGSKVEDRM
+1824 S
-1835 RILAKS
+1835 
-1841 MKPGNLKLLTMS
+1841 S
-1853 DLVTVEGQTNMRQLL
+1853 D
-1868 PTLARECNTSYGATQ
+1868 A
-1883 PKTVDAFTPYNSEIA
+1883 
-1898 LLPPTWTQKEQEG
+1898 
-1911 DYSERHMND
+1911 
-1920 LTGKNRKNTKEF
+1920 
-1932 IRSIGGV
+1932 
-1939 RSQSFSDF
+1939 
-1947 MIQHI
+1947 
-1952 MDVLQKNNDIAARK
+1952 
-1966 LTAQCYTKEIGR
+1966 
-1978 VVLTGTGGEK
+1978 GT
-1988 ENMSVMFDI
+1988 
-1997 IPDEAPKGY
+1997 
-2006 KGVDA
+2006 
-2011 SFYGWW
+2011 
-2017 HAGLSKDW
+2017 
-2025 RNQTDP
+2025 
-2031 ELKYVIGDWR
+2031 
-2041 RAAKVN
+2041 
-2047 QETGQTA
+2047 
-2054 FTQSF
+2054 
-2059 PWQEAVAI
+2059 
-2067 EHDPMYGPHCG
+2067 
-2078 IIGVGLGYY
+2078 
-2087 HIMEM
+2087 
-2092 LGDQNI
+2092 
-2098 PYIIPYHSSG
+2098 
-2108 MPAVIKKAT
+2108 
-2117 HINRATD
+2117 
-2124 YTPVQNTKIFDGFK
+2124 
-2138 VAKWQCDSHG
+2138 
-2148 LPSYASAPAGVKKGE
+2148 
-2163 GSMDVS
+2163 
-2169 IPVTY
+2169 
-2174 EGKYVGEATNLKQL
+2174 
-2188 LKMHN
+2188 
-2193 GNGRAAMETLLK
+2193 
-2205 YMADNNLTPAT
+2205 
-2216 KSSKKLAGH
+2216 
-2225 GPFDLYGTLNAH
+2225 
-2237 YAENQETAHIQTA
+2237 
-2250 DDYINWC
+2250 
-2257 LSNNYLP
+2257 
-2264 LAFEF
+2264 
-2269 STHENYFKLLYDFSV
+2269 
-2284 VDLSNGGRTSIQGPV
+2284 
-2299 RASGEWMDSY
+2299 
-2309 TCWADKRWNTKNPDN
+2309 
-2324 QRAVRTG
+2324 
-2331 YEAWQ
+2331 
-2336 ADVEYFMDQKN
+2336 
-2347 RYMEEQFG
+2347 
-2355 SYDEENHT
+2355 
-2363 YTSETYQETRQRIID
+2363 
-2378 ELSVD
+2378 
-2383 KTGQKIEADEVEET
+2383 
-2397 EEQEEAPKKA
+2397 
-2407 KKKTTEKSTKANRK
+2407 
-2421 KAGKV
+2421 
-2426 IASPQFS
+2426 QFS
-2433 IRDADEV
+2433 IREEAPPKKTMYAYKAFYARDGKLYPPMVSNITDESDKQRVNKATSNTMRSLDTPVGVWLNADVGGIAVDENGVPLRAKTTGRLRVKNDKGGDSLAFRPGWHLGEWPDAKQFNKTNPRTGEAKSVMPDDLVFALCEVAADRDYQLEAISYGVGENGKFNRSQAGLPYLPQDGYYKYRTNPDPATAPWLITGAMRVVEILDDDDCARICAQYGVKPDERYSGKKINLADYGLKRGPV
-2440 YSEAV
+2440 DPTVDVEPYRKNEASFANDRMLQDALNDENYSEAYVQRDINFDDPKV
-2445 RTGDEQT
+2445 RAEFELNGQSVEDYQRMYEER
-2452 AQLLVD
+2452 
-2458 KAAAESG
+2458 AAE
-2465 YTLSAYHG
+2465 
-2473 TGEHFN
+2473 
-2479 VFQLG
+2479 
-2484 NEGIHLG
+2484 
-2491 NLEQANQVAHMR
+2491 
-2503 YENRSKDTVY
+2503 
-2513 RWGDIRSRISEMNT
+2513 
-2527 ETRMSLA
+2527 
-2534 RAAYGLGDYYP
+2534 
-2545 GGENEVPFDGDIN
+2545 
-2558 DDNALI
+2558 
-2564 QYVDDK
+2564 
-2570 ALKME
+2570 
-2575 DTPEDAENVH
+2575 
-2585 FTLRTFDRDT
+2585 
-2595 SENVMHLYA
+2595 
-2604 RINFPLTIDADILY
+2604 
-2618 WHPKQIANLLISRNN
+2618 
-2633 GETTFTTIDGDDLNI
+2633 
-2648 SGMRFH
+2648 
-2654 AYPEDIQVLTDIA
+2654 
-2667 NGTIK
+2667 
-2672 SGLNDGVYQDD
+2672 
-2683 AWNALYKVLNNSGY
+2683 
-2697 DGIKYLNQYEGDKS
+2697 
-2711 SYSYIALNPNDVK
+2711 
-2724 LADPITRDDS
+2724 
-2734 GNVIPLSERFN
+2734 
-2745 TDEADIRYSIRDD
+2745 DIRYSLREEV
-2758 AESEDSVWSYLYNLE
+2758 ESEDNVWSYLSNLD
-2773 GFEDLTVKEKGVLRS
+2773 GFEDLTVKEKAVLRN
-2788 FKIALDRVNE
+2788 FKLALDKVNA

-2803 EKYQAELEAATT
+2803 ERYQAESDAATT
-2815 DDEKTKARNRVSVAQ
+2815 DDEKTKARNRISVAQ
-2830 GQYTKAYNAL
+2830 AQYTKAYNAL
-2840 EAVNRTDDMR
+2840 EAVNRTDEMR
-2850 KLEGRSRKFI
+2850 ELEGRSRKFI
-2860 REYLADKSDS
+2860 REYLAGKTDA
-2870 EVAAMVQQYERGI
+2870 EVAGMVQQYERVI
-2883 TQAQQK
+2883 SETQQK
-2889 IDQLRQEIKD
+2889 VDQLREQIRQ
-2899 ERARGAKG
+2899 ERARVTQG
-2907 QAMQKALDSA
+2907 QELQRAFDKA
-2917 EMKAAVELE
+2917 ETKAAVELE
-2926 RIDARIAELEARD
+2926 RIDARIAAMEAKD
-2939 ANRAEIKQLREE
+2939 ASREE
-2951 YEKKLKEVKAHG
+2951 IRK
-2963 LRAQEIQR
+2963 
-2971 TFDKAELKAAVELER
+2971 
-2986 IDARIAE
+2986 
-2993 LDARDA
+2993 
-2999 KRDEVRNLKA
+2999 LKA
-3009 EYERKVKEAKDH
+3009 EYDRKVKEAKEH
-3021 GLRAQELQ
+3021 GL
-3029 RTFDKAELSAAVE
+3029 K
-3042 LERIDSKI
+3042 
-3050 RELET
+3050 
-3055 KEAHKAEISRLKA
+3055 
-3068 EYERKVKEAKARG
+3068 
-3081 LRGQE
+3081 GQE

-3099 ADRYRDTIRQ
+3099 ADRYRSTIKQ
-3109 IRSDASQRLLKEQT
+3109 IRSDASQRLLNEQNR
-3123 KYRNMIQSNRD
+3123 YRAMIQNNRD

-3141 AARAKRQVVRDIK
+3141 AARAKRQAVRDIK

-3202 RLTQMYANLISQDSP
+3202 RLTQMYANLLSQDSP

-3249 RDQYGRLVKQDP
+3249 RDKYGRLVKQDP

-3349 YFFRQLRNDGL
+3349 YFFRQLRNEGL
-3360 TRIFHGLEDGENVWG
+3360 TGLLHELERGENEFG
-3375 QRMYQAS
+3375 KRMNQAK
-3382 NRMKEIVQQYHYW
+3382 NRITEIMQQYHYW
-3395 DWAQQDG
+3395 DWAQKDG
-3402 DVLTFKTQQ
+3402 DVLKFKSKQ

-3483 ISGFLTE
+3483 ISQFLTE

-3691 KYLASSMP
+3691 KYLATSMP

-3730 SSSHYLLDTEDVSAG
+3730 SSSKYLLDTEDVSAG
-3745 RTVGRMVGREGFDQM
+3745 RTVGRMVGREGFDNM
-3760 KDSWNNV
+3760 KDTWNDV

-3785 AVKKEQADLNPGMD
+3785 AVKKEQADQNPGMD

-3806 SKCGERFNEIM
+3806 TKCGERFNEIM

-3857 FDAATHARENP
+3857 FDAATHAKENP
-3868 AMLGKALI
+3868 AMLGKALV

-3952 KTALDRAQAGKFNDP
+3952 KTAIDRAQAGKFNDP

-4013 VGNAKRRSEG
+4013 VGNAKRGSEG

-4032 NLTIFGDSGKPKYYQ
+4032 NLTIFGDSGKPRYYQ
-4047 MYLDAVRRGDQAT
+4047 MYFDAIQRGDQAT

-4080 TGMRNLIKPLIQ
+4080 TGMRNIIKPMLQ

-4104 LIRTGAYTDPKKAF
+4104 LIRTGAYTDQKKAF
-4118 SWVVKNTEAPT
+4118 AWVVKNTEAPT
-4129 TNDDGTEEKVST
+4129 TNDDGTEEKST

-4160 AEVKRLQGYGYTETQ
+4160 AEVKRLQDYGYTETQ

-4191 EISEAKAKELMTKY
+4191 EISEAKARDLMTKY

-4216 HWTLEEWEQKEKYGE
+4216 HWTLEEWEQKDKYGE
-4231 DYKYSKYNE
+4231 DYKYSKYNQ
-4240 LWTAIDTGDTKTIKS
+4240 LWDAIDTGDTKTIKS
-4255 EVNEILQFQTG
+4255 EVNEILQYQTG

-4273 QAAQNVAAAISTQ
+4273 QAAQNIASAISTQ

-4298 KTTEAANM
+4298 KTAEAANM

-4331 WMGKKLRL
+4331 WMGKKIKL